1 MSFGQ
6 PASSKRVIPGEFSRN
21 EFDKNEQEATRYF
34 VNHTHQE
41 ADKAPLYQALKRKQ
55 YNPTTIEPVGAA
67 ENNFRRL
74 LIPHKPNSAASKSRI
89 ELCHRV
95 VSCKRAIKVPNSL
108 QKLLLR
114 KEKGREK
121 DYGEVRR
128 ILQHENTERISSKPI
143 ISSTLSSLGPCFI
156 ERVGVAFHPL
166 SNVRTAYQDSELCK
180 WFASLENRTM
190 IEQPHD
196 DTFILSDGDLIK
208 RIENYFLLDQ
218 FDNDFNDTKTP
229 QKWVKIGGE
238 AGTPALSRY
247 YSSMTKS
254 TTWEACYV
262 LKYNEDTKCFLVQW
276 QEGKTKWTRRLNIIF
291 DGEDVDAWQQR
302 VEDART
308 RRQEVKNAL
317 YQRLYLEAISNTA
330 VTPFDQDQMDR
341 IIAKVAQMF
350 PVQFVHIINHSADE
364 VEMTYYTALKRVL
377 YLYNLRSMSWQER
390 LKIADLPPLKAIPEP
405 SFRNLKGTIDV
416 PHYSFE
422 AARARLSENLFQ
434 VHPLLRDTLYSIHNL
449 WKDYEKR
456 TMCLAS
462 LDRFDKTPIQLQHFM
477 QHQAQEGAAI
487 SEKLR
492 GEWVSAVLSIIQS
505 NLDPHFNF
513 YTDNLEEYESS
524 RICRFISLVNK
535 IMATQLRGLLMESL
549 ESFAG
554 FIETYRVEYTE
565 NDSTMNCFFESSAE
579 NEKWKVRYAE
589 LAAKRKGEE
598 GQVHAPEVA
607 KNTKKKFVATAAGAT
622 GTAHGKK
629 SEETRNLPFAWCAI
643 SDKSYIP
650 CTKRVMKLTTMV
662 NDLRPLFAVKLVEHD
677 GAVVFQPLLE
687 EVVNGVM
694 QVFENCFE
702 YCGFIDA
709 IGDQLL
715 PLLPLQSAYLKPL
728 VMGKDKEPTVCA
740 ARKLLRQVLEENLEA
755 PLQLQQMY
763 SEFDYILKANSKDVM
778 DDAIAFNLSLDEF
791 ELVFERLTRDLGRI
805 TKHTSNNV
813 KYELFAV
820 SCQEIKTVLT
830 RKANSILVS
839 LMDLLSK
846 RLMECCT
853 DVIRRYEE
861 MYAKISVYPTTPEEL
876 QELRVYLDGVA
887 KRGEDIGKDFEWITK
902 GNELLLHFCYLV
914 PEDSFNTYWVAAEW
928 PKKLQDL
935 VEERTFQCKEYRAIF
950 IQNLRDNCERLAY
963 DIMQLSEAVDSF
975 AHFGDYARAEEFYE
989 RSKEIETLIQTYQDQ
1004 VILYNSHE
1012 ELFGLA
1018 TSQYT
1023 QLKDAKAQ
1031 FEPCSL
1037 LWKVATLFNAESER
1051 WLQTRLSAL
1060 NPVDVDQKVSDW
1072 SKTIAVIS
1080 KKMKE
1085 VEPKEALKHIKVNI
1099 ERFKPNIPLLY
1110 ALHSNLQ
1117 ATHWKA
1123 IYQQCGI
1130 AKEKQ
1135 GFGPGGTDMNDQR
1148 PLGDFLKLGLLE
1160 YLPQIENIATM
1171 ARKTHEIETDLMSME
1186 SEWKKIL
1193 FEMEP
1198 YQSTYKLKANDA
1210 MQLTLDEHILK
1221 TQSMLGK
1228 PIVRQA
1234 PALQARVSQWAKQF
1248 DNIQCTMDEWFRCQN
1263 IWSYLEPIFSSA
1275 DISRSL
1281 PNEKQLFMEIDDI
1294 WKEIMEHTRT
1304 VPQVLTRCQDETLL
1318 KTFSEANNTLE
1329 GVMRKLQQFLETKR
1343 MAFPRFYFI
1352 SNEEL
1357 LQILSDS
1364 RDPFLVQPYLCK
1376 CFEGIKRIQFSDNQD
1391 IVGMESSE
1399 GEKVP
1404 LVQKVNPGDHGN
1416 QVELWLQMVENS
1428 MKASI
1433 REQLRQAIGDYTMQ
1447 KRVDFVRA
1455 WPGQVVI
1462 AICSLFWTMEATRAL
1477 QEEGTIGLSS
1487 FYEKC
1492 TSQLDDLIILVRDKS
1507 IRPVERCTLEALVV
1521 IEVHAKDIIGML
1533 CEKGVDNLNSFDWI
1547 AQLHYYWIDDH
1558 LTVQQ
1563 INASFRYGYEYLGNT
1578 GRLVITPLTDRCYRT
1593 LLGALHLN
1601 YGGAPEGPA
1610 GTGKTE
1616 TTKDLAKA
1624 LGKYCVVYNCSDQIS
1639 AKDMVKLFKGLTQA
1653 GAWGCFDEFNRIEI
1667 QVLSVIAQQVAT
1679 IQDAIVQ
1686 KQTEFIFDG
1695 AQIRLDP
1702 GCAIFMTMN
1711 PGYAGRAELPD
1722 NLKALFRPVAMMV
1735 PNYAMIGE
1743 IQLYSYGFLHGKV
1756 LSEKIVATYRLCSEQ
1771 LSSQDHY
1778 DYGMRAVKAV
1788 LTAAGRLKRSF
1799 PDEDEMILTLRSIQD
1814 VNLPKFL
1821 SQDVEL
1827 FKGIVS
1833 DLFPDVKLP
1842 DPDYMDMHKALQTT
1856 CRRKNIQL
1864 TSYFEEKIR
1873 QTYEMI
1879 CVRHGMMIVGYSYGG
1894 KTQVL
1899 ECLSEGLTEMEA
1911 SGKEL
1916 RTRMVTINPKSITM
1930 AQLYGKVE
1938 QSGEWTDGVLSNRF
1952 RQLAQDVSLLR
1963 KWLVLDGPVD
1973 AVWIENMNTVLDDNK
1988 KLCLQNGDIVPMSK
2002 MMNLVFEVQDLAHA
2016 SPATVSRCGMVY
2028 VEPQSLGWSCLM
2040 DSFMNTVPEYIASN
2054 EALVSCIRHLTDA
2067 FMQDTLD
2074 FVHKHTTTIIP
2085 QSGNTAVSSFIKLFD
2100 SFLQSFDVTQMDEK
2114 SKEPRLMLMRV
2125 EGWFLFSLVWSV
2137 GGCLLN
2143 EDRQRFSDL
2152 LHGLIEEKS
2161 SQYKFSIT
2169 LFERN
2174 ISFYDMKLEDGDEV
2188 KFVDWL
2194 TIVPE
2199 LVISKETE
2207 YQDIIVPTSE
2217 IAKYTFLM
2225 QRMISSLH
2233 PALLVGDTGTGKTIM
2248 MKSLLKSLPGDS
2260 YSLNMI
2266 QLSAQTSSSYLQR
2279 LIDNSCEKRRKGYYG
2294 PPINKK
2300 MLVFIDDVNLPKL
2313 EEYGAQPPIELLR
2326 QYLDHGAWY
2335 NHSKDSIELRHLVDL
2350 LLLCA
2355 MGPAGGGRNPIT
2367 PRFTRH
2373 FNTFS
2378 IPAFYNLTLKK
2389 IFSCLAEWILS
2400 RGFSSSL
2407 RSQSGALVGATVEL
2421 YETLRDKLKPS
2432 PEKSHYT
2439 FNLRDVRKVFQGID
2453 MVFAPLVTN
2462 EVKLAEL
2469 WVHEVSRA
2477 FADRFT
2483 ENEDNLW
2490 FDKEMTRICNKH
2502 FKLTVS
2508 TSSEE
2513 PLIFSTIMNEEGR
2526 YEKISSLEEARRTL
2540 EQKVNAF
2547 NSQSRAGGLNLVVF
2561 NYVLEHVTRIC
2572 RVLKQPGGNLLLIGV
2587 GGSGRRSCTRLAAYI
2602 QECDYATISAA
2613 KEYSYSDFLDD
2624 IRQLLLKAG
2633 QKGYSTVFVLSDSQ
2647 ITSETF
2653 LEDICSLLNTG
2664 EVPGLWNNKQDKDT
2678 YENAVASLRDLGK
2691 SLGRPDTTEALQ
2703 NLFVERCQKHLHIVL
2718 CFSPLGNVLR
2728 DRLRKFPSLVNCT
2741 TIDWFRDWPEEG
2753 LRSVAE
2759 RFLQSIDLTEKE
2771 RITIRDMLVLY
2782 QMHVRDMSKT
2792 YLAEARQH
2800 TYVTPSSYLDLL
2812 STFGRLLKSK
2822 RDELTE
2828 KKQRYTNGLYQLK
2841 KTEDQVEVMQNE
2853 LALLK
2858 PELDEKQK
2866 QTNELIQQVEHEGK
2880 ISEEQRAIVAIDEAA
2895 ANEQAVAAKK
2905 MKDTSQAKVDEAHP
2919 LVEQALRA
2927 VLDLDQKA
2935 LQEVKA
2941 LKTPPQ
2947 GVKFVIEVLCTL
2959 LGGQYKPKPVR
2970 DPLKGVTTVPYWE
2983 HAKTTLLTGEF
2994 NNILLNSYPVIVDN
3008 APNSQIEEVKKKM
3021 ANDMFKM
3028 ENIRKTSVALVGVA
3042 TYIKAVVEYYQQNKI
3057 IKPLLA
3063 QAAAAEEEY
3072 NIAMDGLRKK
3082 KEELRIINEK
3092 LEALTAQLEQ
3102 VNTDKQ
3108 NLEAKINDTDTK
3120 LNRAKKLIEGLGGEK
3135 ARFQGEAQRAEEA
3148 LTFVV
3153 GNVLVTAGVLA
3164 YMGPFLDKYRCQAVS
3179 SWVQLCKDQGIPVSD
3194 DFSLEKFCGNP
3205 IEIQEWKLQQ
3215 LPVDSFSVS
3224 NAVIMKNSSR
3234 WPLLVDPQQQANN
3247 WIRNLER
3254 EHQLVVVQP
3263 SGNNYIQTIRNAITE
3278 GRPVL
3283 LENVEE
3289 TIDPVLD
3296 NLLLKR
3302 LMKEGTMVVIHLGEA
3317 VEWNDSF
3324 RFYMT
3329 TKLPRPHY
3337 LPEVSTKVTLI
3348 NFMITEKGL
3357 EDQLLQRVMMSERRD
3372 VEEKKH
3378 ALTFEAAAN
3387 RAGLKSTEDR
3397 ILSILSSDGNIL
3409 ESEEAI
3415 EELDYSKEQ
3424 SDRIAKRQEE
3434 IEAMERISDRTRN
3447 LFVPVA
3453 HLGAI
3458 LFFCVS
3464 ELANI
3469 DPMYQ
3474 NSVQFY
3480 ISIFQEALINSERSP
3495 EVAERTGYI
3504 NATFKK
3510 ALYERICRSLFA
3522 KDQLL
3527 FSFIMALKIYEVDP
3541 ILLRWLLMGGFEQE
3555 LAFQNPFPW
3564 LPQQSWAMLCRAD
3577 SQLRL
3582 TEESI
3587 VEIVKAN
3594 EAFFNYYYDS
3604 SNPLDITLPQPLDQL
3619 STIEQMVLV
3628 RCFRTDKIVPA
3639 VTNYVRET
3647 LGDDFVQPPL
3657 YALETIVDELAHDP
3671 SVPIILVLSPGADP
3685 NAELDRVAELRG
3697 MSGKCLQK
3705 LSLGQGQEAPAR
3717 ALIESSIQQGHW
3729 VLLQNCHLHQD
3740 FMPQLSNIIEN
3751 YSDLSVKQNLNQ
3763 NYRLWLTSLP
3773 SETFPIAI
3781 LQNGVKLVQEPP
3793 RGLKS
3798 NLLQSYLTDPIV
3810 DEKFFTSSKKP
3821 EEWQKL
3827 LFGLCFFHAVI
3838 QGRRQ
3843 YGPLGWNRPY
3853 EFNDTDRRI
3862 SIRQLHMFINENES
3876 VPYDALL
3883 YLIGE
3888 CNYGGRVTD
3897 DLDRRCLMATLQLYI
3912 TPLILDNDYN
3922 FCSDVNDYYAPP
3934 LGEYA
3939 SYVGYIQSLP
3949 LQQHPSIFGLHEN
3962 ADITK
3967 DEREARFLLDATL
3980 ATQPVDV
3987 GSTASTS
3994 SVSFLDPKV
4003 TVKQIAGDILHR
4015 LPKLFD
4021 LDEIQEKHPFQ
4032 YTQSMNTVLLQEA
4045 IRYNRLL
4052 DIVQHSLVEIQDAIS
4067 GHVVMSA
4074 KLEQV
4079 FRDIYDNKVP
4089 EMWRK
4094 RSYPTLKALGS
4105 YVNDFIARLGF
4116 LRRWVEEGPPVM
4128 FWLSGFFFT
4137 QSFLT
4142 GVMQN
4147 YARKYHIEIDK
4158 LVWNFTVMTE
4168 SHFDVAPQDGCYI
4181 YGLFLEGAGWEN
4193 GVLAES
4199 KPKELFLEFPILKLV
4214 PSRSEDIESKHVYR
4228 CPCYKTTDRK
4238 GVLSTTGHS
4247 TNFILTINLPI
4258 DPMDKEDHWVL
4269 RGVALFT
4276 QVEY

>member
-1 MSFGQ
+1 MSFKQ
-6 PASSKRVIPGEFSRN
+6 HTSKHLLSKELSRN
-21 EFDKNEQEATRYF
+21 KSDKNQQETTNDYA
-34 VNHTHQE
+34 NHMHQGS
-41 ADKAPLYQALKRKQ
+41 DKAHLGKDLKLMQ
-55 YNPTTIEPVGAA
+55 YDQMSTDLDKAA
-67 ENNFRRL
+67 DRNSYAF
-74 LIPHKPNSAASKSRI
+74 LIPQKPNGTARKSDL
-89 ELCHRV
+89 ELSHRV
-95 VSCKRAIKVPNSL
+95 VSCKIVIKVPNSL

-114 KEKGREK
+114 KESKTEK
-121 DYGEVRR
+121 NDTEAKPV
-128 ILQHENTERISSKPI
+128 LQHKIMERVRTHSV
-143 ISSTLSSLGPCFI
+143 ISSTPSSLGPSFI
-156 ERVGVAFHPL
+156 ERVGIAFHPL
-166 SNVRTAYQDSELCK
+166 SNVRTAYQDHELCK
-180 WFASLENRTM
+180 RFASSESRTVAT
-190 IEQPHD
+190 PPRD
-196 DTFILSDGDLIK
+196 DTFFLSDGDLVK

-218 FDNDFNDTKTP
+218 FDNDFNDSKTP
-229 QKWVKIGGE
+229 QEWVAMGGTR
-238 AGTPALSRY
+238 GTPALSRY
-247 YSSMTKS
+247 YNTVSKS
-254 TTWEACYV
+254 TTWEPCRVMRYD
-262 LKYNEDTKCFLVQW
+262 KDTQCFLVRW

-291 DGEDVDAWQQR
+291 DDENVDAWQQR
-302 VEDART
+302 VECARIC
-308 RRQEVKNAL
+308 RQKVKNAL
-317 YQRLYLEAISNTA
+317 YQRLYLEVISNDA
-330 VTPFDQDQMDR
+330 ITPFDQDQMDR
-341 IIAKVAQMF
+341 IITKIAPTF
-350 PVQFVHIINHSADE
+350 PLQFVHIIDHSSSE
-364 VEMTYYTALKRVL
+364 VEMTYCTTLKKTT
-377 YLYNLRSMSWQER
+377 YLYNLRTMSWQER
-390 LKIADLPPLKAIPEP
+390 LEIAKLPPLKVIIEP

-416 PHYSFE
+416 PPSGFKT
-422 AARARLSENLFQ
+422 ARAKLSENLFQ
-434 VHPLLRDTLYSIHNL
+434 IHPLLRETLYSIHNL

-456 TMCLAS
+456 TLCLVS
-462 LDRFDKTPIQLQHFM
+462 LDRFDKTPIQLQKFM
-477 QHQAQEGAAI
+477 QHQAQEGATI

-492 GEWVSAVLSIIQS
+492 GEWISAVLSTIQS

-513 YTDNLEEYESS
+513 YTDNFEEYKSS
-524 RICRFISLVNK
+524 RICRFIRLVNNM
-535 IMATQLRGLLMESL
+535 MATQLRGLLMQSL
-549 ESFAG
+549 ENFTT
-554 FIETYRVEYTE
+554 FIESYRIEYTE
-565 NDSTMNCFFESSAE
+565 DDSTMRCLLESSAE
-579 NEKWKVRYAE
+579 SEKWKVRYAE
-589 LAAKRKGEE
+589 LSAKRKEVE
-598 GQVHAPEVA
+598 GQAQVPEVS
-607 KNTKKKFVATAAGAT
+607 KNTKKKFVATASG
-622 GTAHGKK
+622 GTAGVHGKK
-629 SEETRNLPFAWCAI
+629 NDEARNVPFSWCAI
-643 SDKSYIP
+643 LENNYIP

-677 GAVVFQPLLE
+677 GTIVFQPLLE
-687 EVVNGVM
+687 EVINGVM

-702 YCGFIDA
+702 YCGSIDT

-715 PLLPLQSAYLKPL
+715 PLLSLQPAYLKPL
-728 VMGKDKEPTVCA
+728 VNGKNKEQSVCSC
-740 ARKLLRQVLEENLEA
+740 RQLLHQVLEENLEA
-755 PLQLQQMY
+755 PLHLQQMY
-763 SEFDYILKANSKDVM
+763 SEFDYILKANLKDIM
-778 DDAIAFNLSLDEF
+778 DDAVVSVLSLDEF
-791 ELVFERLTRDLGRI
+791 ELVFERLDRDLGRI
-805 TKHTSNNV
+805 KKHTSNNV

-830 RKANSILVS
+830 RKAKSLLAN
-839 LMDLLSK
+839 LMDFLSK
-846 RLMECCT
+846 RLLECCT
-853 DVIRRYEE
+853 DVIRQYEE
-861 MYAKISVYPTTPEEL
+861 MFEKISVYPTTPEEL
-876 QELRVYLDGVA
+876 QDLRVYIDGVA
-887 KRGEDIGKDFEWITK
+887 KRSEDIGKDFDWITK
-902 GNELLLHFCYLV
+902 GNELLLRFCYLV
-914 PEDSFNTYWVAAEW
+914 PEDNFNMYWVAAEW

-950 IQNLRDNCERLAY
+950 IQNLRDNCERLAC
-963 DIMQLSEAVDSF
+963 DIMQLGDSVDRF
-975 AHFGDYARAEEFYE
+975 AHLGDYAHADEFYE
-989 RSKEIETLIQTYQDQ
+989 RSKEIEVLINTYQDQ
-1004 VILYNSHE
+1004 MTLYNSHE

-1018 TSQYT
+1018 TSQYP
-1023 QLKDAKAQ
+1023 QLKDVKTQ

-1037 LWKVATLFNAESER
+1037 LWKIASHFNAESEG

-1072 SKTIAVIS
+1072 DKTISIIT
-1080 KKMKE
+1080 KKIKE
-1085 VEPKEALKHIKVNI
+1085 MEPKEALKQIKANI

-1135 GFGPGGTDMNDQR
+1135 GFGTGGTDMNDQR

-1160 YLPQIENIATM
+1160 YLPQIENIASV

-1186 SEWKKIL
+1186 NEWKKIL

-1198 YQSTYKLKANDA
+1198 YQNTYKLKANDT

-1221 TQSMLGK
+1221 TQSMLSK

-1248 DNIQCTMDEWFRCQN
+1248 ENIQCTMDEWFRCQN
-1263 IWSYLEPIFSSA
+1263 TWSYLEPIFSSS

-1281 PNEKQLFMEIDDI
+1281 PNEKQLFMEIYDI

-1304 VPQVLTRCQDETLL
+1304 LPQVFTRCQDESLL

-1329 GVMRKLQQFLETKR
+1329 EVMRKLQEFLETKR

-1376 CFEGIKRIQFSDNQD
+1376 FFEGVKRIKFSDNQD

-1404 LVQKVNPGDHGN
+1404 LVQHVNPADYGN
-1416 QVELWLQMVENS
+1416 QVELWLQMVEQS
-1428 MKASI
+1428 MKATI
-1433 REQLRQAIGDYTMQ
+1433 RDQLRQAIGDYTMQ
-1447 KRVDFVRA
+1447 KHVDFVRA

-1462 AICSLFWTMEATRAL
+1462 AICSLYWTMEATRAL

-1487 FYEKC
+1487 FYDKC
-1492 TSQLDDLIILVRDKS
+1492 TSQLDDLIILVRDKN
-1507 IRPVERCTLEALVV
+1507 IKPVERCTLEALVV
-1521 IEVHAKDIIGML
+1521 IEVHSKDIIGML

-1547 AQLHYYWIDDH
+1547 AQLHYYWTDDH

-1601 YGGAPEGPA
+1601 HGGAPEGPA

-1639 AKDMVKLFKGLTQA
+1639 AKDMVKLFKGLIQA

-1667 QVLSVIAQQVAT
+1667 QVLSVIAQQIAT

-1695 AQIRLDP
+1695 TQIRLDP
-1702 GCAIFMTMN
+1702 GCAIFVTMN

-1743 IQLYSYGFLHGKV
+1743 IQLYSYGFLNGKV
-1756 LSEKIVATYRLCSEQ
+1756 LAEKIVATYRLCSEQ

-1788 LTAAGRLKRSF
+1788 LTAAGRLKRTY
-1799 PDEDEMILTLRSIQD
+1799 PDENEMILTLRSIQD

-1827 FKGIVS
+1827 FKAIVS
-1833 DLFPDVKLP
+1833 DLFPDVVLP
-1842 DPDYMDMHKALQTT
+1842 DPDYMDMHKALQVT

-1864 TSYFEEKIR
+1864 TKYFEEKIR

-1894 KTQVL
+1894 KTKVL
-1899 ECLSEGLTEMEA
+1899 QCLSEGLTEMEA

-1952 RQLAQDVSLLR
+1952 RQLAQDVSSFR

-1973 AVWIENMNTVLDDNK
+1973 ALWIENMNTVLDDNK

-2002 MMNLVFEVQDLAHA
+2002 AMNLIFEVQDLAHA

-2028 VEPQSLGWSCLM
+2028 VEPQSLGWRCLI
-2040 DSFMNTVPEYIASN
+2040 DSFMNTVPEYIASS
-2054 EALVSCIRHLTDA
+2054 EALANCIRHLTDA

-2074 FVHKHTTTIIP
+2074 FVNRHTTTIIP
-2085 QSGNTAVSSFIKLFD
+2085 QGDSTAVSSFIKLFD
-2100 SFLQSFDVTQMDEK
+2100 SFLRTFDITQATEK
-2114 SKEPRLMLMRV
+2114 SKEPRLVLMRI

-2143 EDRQRFSDL
+2143 EDRQRFSDM
-2152 LHGLIEEKS
+2152 LHRLIEEKL
-2161 SQYKFSIT
+2161 SQYKFTIT
-2169 LFERN
+2169 LFEKN
-2174 ISFYDMKLEDGDEV
+2174 TLFYDMKFEDGDEV
-2188 KFVDWL
+2188 KFVDWM
-2194 TIVPE
+2194 TVVPE

-2217 IAKYTFLM
+2217 TSKYTFLM
-2225 QRMISSLH
+2225 QRMISSIH

-2248 MKSLLKSLPGDS
+2248 MKSLLKSIPGEM

-2279 LIDNSCEKRRKGYYG
+2279 LIDDSCEKRRKGYYG

-2313 EEYGAQPPIELLR
+2313 EEYGAQPPIELVR

-2335 NHSKDSIELRHLVDL
+2335 SHSKESIELRHLVDL

-2378 IPAFYNLTLKK
+2378 IPAFCNLTLKK
-2389 IFSCLAEWILS
+2389 IFNFLAEWILS

-2407 RSQSGALVGATVEL
+2407 RSQSNALVSATVDV

-2439 FNLRDVRKVFQGID
+2439 FNLRDMRKVFQGID
-2453 MVFAPLVTN
+2453 MAYAPLITS

-2483 ENEDNLW
+2483 ENGDNLW
-2490 FDKEMTRICNKH
+2490 FDEQMAKICQKY
-2502 FKLTVS
+2502 FKLTVPS
-2508 TSSEE
+2508 SSED

-2526 YEKISSLEEARRTL
+2526 YEKISSSEEARRTL
-2540 EQKVNAF
+2540 ELKVNEF
-2547 NSQSRAGGLNLVVF
+2547 NTQSRTGDLNLVVF

-2587 GGSGRRSCTRLAAYI
+2587 GGSGRRSCTRLAAYL

-2613 KEYSYSDFLDD
+2613 KEYGYSDFLDD

-2647 ITSETF
+2647 ITSDTF
-2653 LEDICSLLNTG
+2653 LEDICSLFNTG
-2664 EVPGLWNNKQDKDT
+2664 EVPGLWSNKQDKDI

-2691 SLGRPDTTEALQ
+2691 NLGRPDTTEALQ
-2703 NLFVERCQKHLHIVL
+2703 NLFAERCQKHLHIVL

-2741 TIDWFRDWPEEG
+2741 SIDWFRDWPEEG
-2753 LRSVAE
+2753 LSSVAE
-2759 RFLQSIDLTEKE
+2759 RFLDSIDLTETE
-2771 RITIRDMLVLY
+2771 RATIRDMLVLY
-2782 QMHVRDMSKT
+2782 QLQVRDMSTT
-2792 YLAEARQH
+2792 YLTEARQH
-2800 TYVTPSSYLDLL
+2800 TYVTPTSYLDLL
-2812 STFGRLLKSK
+2812 STFGRLLKFK

-2828 KKQRYTNGLYQLK
+2828 RKQRYTNGLDQLK

-2858 PELDEKQK
+2858 PELAEKQK
-2866 QTNELIQQVEHEGK
+2866 QTNELIQKVEQEGK
-2880 ISEEQRAIVAIDEAA
+2880 ISEQQRAIVAIDEKA

-2959 LGGQYKPKPVR
+2959 LGGQYKPKSVR
-2970 DPLKGVTTVPYWE
+2970 DPLKGVTNVPYWE

-3072 NIAMDGLRKK
+3072 NTAMNGLNKK

-3092 LEALTAQLEQ
+3092 LQALTAQLEQ

-3120 LNRAKKLIEGLGGEK
+3120 LTRAKKLIEGLGGEK
-3135 ARFQGEAQRAEEA
+3135 ARFLVEAQRAEEA
-3148 LTFVV
+3148 LTFLV

-3164 YMGPFLDKYRCQAVS
+3164 YMGPFLDKYRRQAII
-3179 SWVQLCKDQGIPVSD
+3179 SWVKLCKDKGIPVSN
-3194 DFSLEKFCGNP
+3194 DFSLENFCGNP

-3234 WPLLVDPQQQANN
+3234 FPLLVDPQQQANN

-3254 EHQLVVVQP
+3254 EHQLVVIQP
-3263 SGNNYIQTIRNAITE
+3263 SESNYIQTIRNAISE

-3302 LMKEGTMVVIHLGEA
+3302 LTKEGTMVVLHLGEP
-3317 VEWNDSF
+3317 VEWNSSF

-3372 VEEKKH
+3372 VEEKKN
-3378 ALTFEAAAN
+3378 ALTLEAAAN
-3387 RAGLKSTEDR
+3387 KAGLKSTEDR

-3480 ISIFQEALINSERSP
+3480 ISIFQEALVNSERSP
-3495 EVAERTGYI
+3495 EVSERTEHI
-3504 NATFKK
+3504 NTTFKK

-3527 FSFIMALKIYEVDP
+3527 FSFIMSLKIFEVDP
-3541 ILLRWLLMGGFEQE
+3541 ILLRWLLMGGFEQD
-3555 LAFQNPFPW
+3555 LTHQNPFPW
-3564 LPQQSWAMLCRAD
+3564 LPQQNWAMLCRAD
-3577 SQLRL
+3577 TQLTL
-3582 TEESI
+3582 TEESL
-3587 VEIVKAN
+3587 VEIVKGN
-3594 EAFFNYYYDS
+3594 ESFFNNYYDS
-3604 SNPLDITLPQPLDQL
+3604 SRPLDISFPPPLDKL
-3619 STIEQMVLV
+3619 SSIEQMVLV

-3639 VTNYVRET
+3639 VANYVRDT
-3647 LGDDFVQPPL
+3647 LGDVFLQPPL
-3657 YALETIVDELAHDP
+3657 YALETIVDELVHDP

-3685 NAELDRVAELRG
+3685 NAELDRVADLKG
-3697 MSGKCLQK
+3697 MGGKCLHK

-3751 YSDLSVKQNLNQ
+3751 YSDLSAKQNLNPS
-3763 NYRLWLTSLP
+3763 YRLWLTSLP

-3793 RGLKS
+3793 AGLKS
-3798 NLLQSYLTDPIV
+3798 NLMQSYLTDPIA
-3810 DEKFFTSSKKP
+3810 DDKFFTSSNKP

-3862 SIRQLHMFINENES
+3862 SIRQLNMFINENES

-3922 FCSDVNDYYAPP
+3922 FCSDVNDYYSPP
-3934 LGEYA
+3934 FGEYGSFV
-3939 SYVGYIQSLP
+3939 SYIESLP
-3949 LQQHPSIFGLHEN
+3949 MHQHPSIFGLHEN

-3987 GSTASTS
+3987 GSTS
-3994 SVSFLDPKV
+3994 SGSSAAFLDPKV
-4003 TVKQIAGDILHR
+4003 AVKQIANDIFHR

-4021 LDEIQEKHPFQ
+4021 LNEIQEKYPFN
-4032 YTQSMNTVLLQEA
+4032 YAQSMNTVLLQEV

-4052 DIVQHSLVEIQDAIS
+4052 DIVQDSLVEVQDAIS
-4067 GHVVMSA
+4067 GHVVMSS

-4089 EMWRK
+4089 ELWRK

-4105 YVNDFIARLGF
+4105 YVNDFIARLLF
-4116 LRRWVEEGPPVM
+4116 LRRWIEEGPPAM

-4158 LVWNFTVMTE
+4158 LVWNFTVMDE
-4168 SHFDVAPQDGCYI
+4168 SSFDEAPQDGCYI
-4181 YGLFLEGAGWEN
+4181 YGLFLEGAGCEN
-4193 GVLAES
+4193 GVLTES
-4199 KPKELFLEFPILKLV
+4199 KPKELFLEFPILRLV
-4214 PSRSEDIESKHVYR
+4214 PSHADEIEAKYVYR

-4258 DPMDKEDHWVL
+4258 DPIDKEDHWVL